1 MAETA
6 GLNFTREEI
15 TKAIANRRDW
25 AVESLGEFVRQPT
38 VLGNEEGGQ
47 RVAAGLFEELGY
59 EVKVETIHLD
69 DIKDKPGFSPVDWQL
84 DGKHNVVGIHDP
96 GNDAGNSLIFNGHVD
111 VVSPEPTK
119 LWTSPPYE
127 PRIEENGE
135 DGETWMYG
143 RGAGDMKGGTIS
155 YLWALQAL
163 KDLGAEPA
171 SKVILQSVVEEECT
185 GNGAL
190 SLLEKGYKADA
201 AIIPEPFNETI
212 ISAQVGVLWFRVR
225 ILGRTTH
232 VLGAGEGINAI
243 EKSWP
248 IIVALREMEAE
259 ANKPENIPELYKD
272 IEHPV
277 NLNVG
282 TINGGDWQ
290 STVAG
295 ECVTGFRFGTF
306 PGQSLDKVKA
316 MIEET
321 VSKVAEKEPWLKD
334 NPPQV
339 EWVGF
344 QAEGSEFNTESDF
357 GKTLRKAHEDWRG
370 EEPEQLKCTA
380 TTDIRFFNN
389 YYNIPATCYGPKAVA
404 IHGVDEKVSI
414 ESMQRI
420 SEVMC
425 SFVQDW
431 CKLRKVQ

>member
-1 MAETA
+1 MTE
-6 GLNFTREEI
+6 LSFSREEI
-15 TKAIANRRDW
+15 SEAVKARRDW
-25 AVESLGEFVRQPT
+25 AIESLGEFVRQPT
-38 VLGNEEGGQ
+38 ILGQEEDGQ
-47 RVAAGLFEELGY
+47 RVAAKLFEDLGF
-59 EVKVETIHLD
+59 EVKVETIQLD

-84 DGKHNVVGIHDP
+84 DGKHNVVGVHDP
-96 GNDAGNSLIFNGHVD
+96 GDDAGASLIFNGHVD
-111 VVSPEPTK
+111 VVSPEPIK

-127 PRIEENGE
+127 PRIEENEE

-143 RGAGDMKGGTIS
+143 RGAGDMKGGSIS

-163 KDLGAEPA
+163 KALGAQPA

-225 ILGRTTH
+225 VLGMTMH
-232 VLGAGEGINAI
+232 VLGAGKGVNAI

-248 IIVALREMEAE
+248 IIQALRTMEDE
-259 ANKPENIPELYKD
+259 VNKPDNVPDLYKD
-272 IEHPV
+272 IEHPI

-295 ECVTGFRFGTF
+295 ECVTGFRFGVF
-306 PGQSLDKVKA
+306 PGESVEKVKNL
-316 MIEET
+316 IETT
-321 VSKVAEKEPWLKD
+321 VKQAAEGEPWLKD
-334 NPPQV
+334 NPPTI

-357 GKTLRKAHEDWRG
+357 GKKLRKAHQDWRG
-370 EEPEQLKCTA
+370 SEPEQLKCTA

-389 YYNIPATCYGPKAVA
+389 YYGIPATCYGPKAQR

-414 ESMQRI
+414 DSMERI
-420 SEVMC
+420 TEVMC

-431 CKLRKVQ
+431 CKLRKRE